1 MGIDSQ
7 NPVTVRYD
15 FISESLVLD
24 ENFIDTDGL
33 RGTRSRY
40 IQNLRQGNRHVH
52 GQIKLQPTALELSTL
67 LPILLQGT
75 PSGSGTV
82 TYPLADAV
90 TAGGFWVTVDRIL
103 KVYTYNG
110 CQPDKITFTGRSGE
124 PLELTVDIVG
134 VDETVAAA
142 ASFPSLNID
151 VTTVPF
157 IFTDLVMVVNSV
169 TATCKDFELVIDNSI
184 DKERFLNS
192 PTLTA
197 AYAMDRHVTM
207 HTNVPYGDFS
217 ALYGTGV
224 AGVAAT
230 ATFTGPGTQVL
241 EFSMANIAFPRKSP
255 SWTAGRQ
262 EEFLPL
268 QGTALRS
275 GATLE
280 CVVTLHQ

>member
-1 MGIDSQ
+1 M
-7 NPVTVRYD
+7 
-15 FISESLVLD
+15 LD

-40 IQNLRQGNRHVH
+40 ITSLRQGNRHVH
-52 GQIKLQPTALELSTL
+52 GQIKMQPTALELSTL
-67 LPILLQGT
+67 LPLILCGI
-75 PSGSGTV
+75 PSGSGTI
-82 TYPLADAV
+82 TYPLSDAL

-103 KVYTYNG
+103 KVPTYNG
-110 CQPDKITFTGRSGE
+110 CQCDKITVSGRSGE
-124 PLELTVDIVG
+124 PLDLTLDIVG
-134 VDETVAAA
+134 IDETLGNA
-142 ASFPSLNID
+142 ASFPSLSID

-157 IFTDLVMVVNSV
+157 IFTDLVMVVNGV
-169 TATCKDFELVIDNSI
+169 TALCKDFELVIDNAI

-192 PTLTA
+192 QTLTA
-197 AYAMDRHVTM
+197 ANAMDRHVTM
-207 HTNVPYGDFS
+207 HTNVPYGQFS

-241 EFSMANIAFPRKSP
+241 TFSMANIAFPRKSP

-280 CVVTLHQ
+280 VVVTLHQ